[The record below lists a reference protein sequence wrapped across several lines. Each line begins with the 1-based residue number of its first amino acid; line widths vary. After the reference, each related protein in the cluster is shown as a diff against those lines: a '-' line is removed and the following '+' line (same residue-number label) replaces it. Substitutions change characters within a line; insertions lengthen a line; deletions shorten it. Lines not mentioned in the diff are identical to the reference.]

1 MTSLFVST
9 IKETSVSQNY
19 SMDLRMS
26 YTIMSESLYQLKVRL
41 KINVMVTRLR
51 FSQIVFDATDI
62 ASSNK
67 YKLIFEQWEVDNLGG
82 TKEIPSQFK
91 DNFIMAISE
100 FTTPHGYCGFDYMW
114 DWKDNGTFFGVVIYE
129 SITRKN
135 VCAFNRIISAVVYIQ
150 TWKCIEPYYYYNAS
164 TGLCQDECG
173 LYFYGMSQ
181 MVDIEW

>member
-1 MTSLFVST
+1 
-9 IKETSVSQNY
+9 
-19 SMDLRMS
+19 MS

-91 DNFIMAISE
+91 DNFIMAIS
-100 FTTPHGYCGFDYMW
+100 
-114 DWKDNGTFFGVVIYE
+114 
-129 SITRKN
+129 
-135 VCAFNRIISAVVYIQ
+135 
-150 TWKCIEPYYYYNAS
+150 
-164 TGLCQDECG
+164 
-173 LYFYGMSQ
+173 
-181 MVDIEW
+181 